1 MSSTAQKYPSPIFIR
16 IQKTK
21 SSSSEPPPY
30 SSAGNLTSTPAA
42 MRDLAIQA
50 SRFFLELVPTGEVLS
65 PCGRFFGWTSAGE
78 GDVAGA
84 DECL

>member
-1 MSSTAQKYPSPIFIR
+1 MPVSSTAQKTWSPIATR

-21 SSSSEPPPY
+21 SSFSAPPPY

-50 SRFFLELVPTGEVLS
+50 SRLS
-65 PCGRFFGWTSAGE
+65 
-78 GDVAGA
+78 
-84 DECL
+84 L